1 MEPWR
6 EELYGELYHH
16 GILGQKWGRH
26 NGPPYPLAPGNH
38 SASEK
43 KAGWRKSLD
52 KAESVS
58 EGGSTRYGAN
68 AYTKALNKTD
78 KARANEFSKYMK
90 NDTKSDKYQAKS
102 NIAKSKGNDKKA
114 EKLKSK
120 SDKYAQKAKESQKKI
135 KDQDAAVDKVLK
147 AAKKQGY
154 DVSKSDFL
162 RMSKSARGKI
172 IANSL
177 IFSAPYAAG
186 FSVLGAASEKK
197 RYGGKYQ
204 TSYTDRKGRTRDIE
218 QTSYS
223 VKGTKYKVRKKNS

>member
-16 GILGQKWGRH
+16 GILGQKWGH
-26 NGPPYPLAPGNH
+26 QNGPPYPLDSEKH

-52 KAESVS
+52 KAESAS
-58 EGGSTRYGAN
+58 ERGTTVYGAN
-68 AYTKALNKTD
+68 AYRKALNKTNR
-78 KARANEFSKYMK
+78 ARVNEFSKYME
-90 NDTKSDKYQAKS
+90 NDNKSDEYRAKS
-102 NIAKSKGNDKKA
+102 AIAKSKGNDKKF

-120 SDKYAQKAKESQKKI
+120 SDKYAQKAKENQKKI

-154 DVSKSDFL
+154 EISKSDFL
-162 RMSKSARGKI
+162 QMSKSARGNI

-177 IFSAPYAAG
+177 LFSVPYAAL
-186 FSVLGAASEKK
+186 FSLASAYSERNK
-197 RYGGKYQ
+197 YGGKYSTSYTDKKGRTRNIDQ
-204 TSYTDRKGRTRDIE
+204 TSYTI
-218 QTSYS
+218 
-223 VKGTKYKVRKKNS
+223 KGTKYKVRKR